1 MTLCTV
7 ASRHAC
13 NVVMIEAILCAAS
26 LSLCYTTTYDISG
39 CIGSCWCM
47 GDSKCKD
54 STLHIQAEQTQIQW
68 KQPLF
73 VCCFHDVY
81 NLMDRRI
88 CIYRFWLAG
97 GKAIILIGFLFYTC
111 IVGFNPQ
118 PWMPINTQTKV
129 YSFHQI
135 TMSCTNT
142 TKYTAQVLEEKSVQ
156 NWYISFV
163 LQLCYDIRASKIVL
177 VQQLRVLDNEVLAC
191 KFYIQDPS
199 PCSPPEC

>member
-1 MTLCTV
+1 MTSV
-7 ASRHAC
+7 GVSGPAGAWEIASARIQPFISKPNKHKSSGC
-13 NVVMIEAILCAAS
+13 
-26 LSLCYTTTYDISG
+26 SLC
-39 CIGSCWCM
+39 
-47 GDSKCKD
+47 
-54 STLHIQAEQTQIQW
+54 
-68 KQPLF
+68 LF
-73 VCCFHDVY
+73 AAFMMFT

-142 TKYTAQVLEEKSVQ
+142 TKYTAQVMEEKSVQ

-177 VQQLRVLDNEVLAC
+177 VQQLDNEVLAC